1 MGTKSNRNDNV
12 TLEVMDGKQT
22 TVAYLPK
29 GCRKVRVEVFPYH
42 VDRIVNSRARK
53 PIIPLDAEILA
64 EVYLEMN
71 GGRQQNINLTESVNK
86 TKKNINTQI
95 FDYSKK
101 IYEVTDQEKKKH
113 QELLDFINNF

>member
-1 MGTKSNRNDNV
+1 MGLIIDWLEMVVLSNSSMWDYIPYIRMDTKSNRNDNV
-12 TLEVMDGKQT
+12 TLEVMEGKET

-64 EVYLEMN
+64 IGIGPTFLE
-71 GGRQQNINLTESVNK
+71 T
-86 TKKNINTQI
+86 
-95 FDYSKK
+95 Y
-101 IYEVTDQEKKKH
+101 KKKYKV
-113 QELLDFINNF
+113 

>member
-1 MGTKSNRNDNV
+1 MGTIIDRMEMVVLPNSSMWYYIPNNGMVTKSNRNDNV
-12 TLEVMDGKQT
+12 TLEVMEGKET

-64 EVYLEMN
+64 IGIGPTFLE
-71 GGRQQNINLTESVNK
+71 T
-86 TKKNINTQI
+86 
-95 FDYSKK
+95 Y
-101 IYEVTDQEKKKH
+101 KKKYKV
-113 QELLDFINNF
+113 

>member
-42 VDRIVNSRARK
+42 VDRIVNSR
-53 PIIPLDAEILA
+53 
-64 EVYLEMN
+64 
-71 GGRQQNINLTESVNK
+71 
-86 TKKNINTQI
+86 
-95 FDYSKK
+95 
-101 IYEVTDQEKKKH
+101 QEN
-113 QELLDFINNF
+113 Q

>member
-1 MGTKSNRNDNV
+1 MGTIIDRMEMVVLPNSSMWYYIPNIGMDTKSNRNDNV

-64 EVYLEMN
+64 IGIGPTFLE
-71 GGRQQNINLTESVNK
+71 T
-86 TKKNINTQI
+86 
-95 FDYSKK
+95 Y
-101 IYEVTDQEKKKH
+101 KKKYKV
-113 QELLDFINNF
+113 

>member
-1 MGTKSNRNDNV
+1 MGTIINRLEMVVLSNSGLWYYIPNNGMVTKSNRNDNV

-42 VDRIVNSRARK
+42 VDRIVNARARK

-64 EVYLEMN
+64 IGIGPTFLE
-71 GGRQQNINLTESVNK
+71 T
-86 TKKNINTQI
+86 
-95 FDYSKK
+95 Y
-101 IYEVTDQEKKKH
+101 KKKYKV
-113 QELLDFINNF
+113 

>member
-1 MGTKSNRNDNV
+1 
-12 TLEVMDGKQT
+12 MDGKET

-42 VDRIVNSRARK
+42 VDRIVNKRARK
-53 PIIPLDAEILA
+53 PVIPLDAEILA

-71 GGRQQNINLTESVNK
+71 GGRQQNINLIESVNK
-86 TKKNINTQI
+86 TKKNTSTEIYN
-95 FDYSKK
+95 YSKK

>member
-1 MGTKSNRNDNV
+1 MVVLSNSGLWYYIPNNGMVTKSNRNDNV

-42 VDRIVNSRARK
+42 VDRIVNARARK

-64 EVYLEMN
+64 IGIGPTFLE
-71 GGRQQNINLTESVNK
+71 T
-86 TKKNINTQI
+86 
-95 FDYSKK
+95 Y
-101 IYEVTDQEKKKH
+101 KKKYKV
-113 QELLDFINNF
+113 

>member
-1 MGTKSNRNDNV
+1 MGFIVNGMEMVVLSNNSMWYHIPNNGMGTKSNRNDNV

-64 EVYLEMN
+64 IGIGPTFLE
-71 GGRQQNINLTESVNK
+71 T
-86 TKKNINTQI
+86 
-95 FDYSKK
+95 Y
-101 IYEVTDQEKKKH
+101 KKKYKV
-113 QELLDFINNF
+113 